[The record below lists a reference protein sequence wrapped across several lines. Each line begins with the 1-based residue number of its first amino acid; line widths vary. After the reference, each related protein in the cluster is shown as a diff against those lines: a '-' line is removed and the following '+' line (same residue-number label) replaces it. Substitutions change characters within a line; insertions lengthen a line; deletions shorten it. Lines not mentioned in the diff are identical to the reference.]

1 MSLEE
6 TDFSQNGGSEQYDI
20 LREKNSYSLQK
31 KRSSFVN
38 VTKFERKL
46 RITTYKSST
55 IYRLSCNC
63 FQTSWHD
70 GTFDRTRN
78 FSHDIYIFFSSL
90 SPDRRYERISHEKF
104 IERVNYR
111 NNRSAE
117 SVIIPGVQLIVADS
131 DRWVIMSLIH
141 SSSTWLSWNSGFH
154 SGQIL
159 SQLRDDEWFF
169 RIVFTILIIKGVSW
183 NLHARIKKKVT
194 WTCLFQFFLS
204 FFFFRCIYFWIFFFF
219 FRF

>member
-1 MSLEE
+1 M
-6 TDFSQNGGSEQYDI
+6 TRWYI
-20 LREKNSYSLQK
+20 
-31 KRSSFVN
+31 RSNAQLFP
-38 VTKFERKL
+38 R
-46 RITTYKSST
+46 Y
-55 IYRLSCNC
+55 
-63 FQTSWHD
+63 
-70 GTFDRTRN
+70 
-78 FSHDIYIFFSSL
+78 IYIFFSSL

-194 WTCLFQFFLS
+194 STCLFQFFLS

-219 FRF
+219 SFLTNAKFKVIFRLFHSEWKIQRTDSKQYF